1 MKLLEQSALSWE
13 REINLKFS
21 LVGLQT
27 QKHNALSKVHESL
40 LATEMNAQSE
50 SIQNE
55 KLINLISKST
65 VLMTLVVF

>member
-27 QKHNALSKVHESL
+27 QKHIALNEYQAL
-40 LATEMNAQSE
+40 LETEIKSQSE
-50 SIQNE
+50 SSQR
-55 KLINLISKST
+55 
-65 VLMTLVVF
+65 